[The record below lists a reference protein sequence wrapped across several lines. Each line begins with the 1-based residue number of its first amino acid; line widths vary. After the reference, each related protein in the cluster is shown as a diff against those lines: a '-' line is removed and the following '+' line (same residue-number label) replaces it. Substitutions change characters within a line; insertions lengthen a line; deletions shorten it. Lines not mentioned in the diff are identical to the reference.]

1 MRVGV
6 VGTGSMGRN
15 HLRVVSGI
23 EELRLSA
30 LADINT
36 EIFAELSERYAC
48 PAYANYRQLLGQVD
62 AVMVSVPTEKHY
74 EIASFFLRH
83 GVHVLVEKPIAMNQE
98 EADNLIALAAK
109 KGCVLAVGHLERFN
123 PAVEYADSLIEN
135 PRFIEVQRLGPF
147 SHRSLDIDVIMDL
160 MIHDLDIIC
169 AWDKSGVAQIH
180 ASGIPLISN
189 KIDIATVRLEFNSG
203 MVANVTAS
211 RVSQVKTRKLRVF
224 QKNQYLSVDYAKRQ
238 VKRTFLKGLEIVEEI
253 PEIVDQEPLKNMWNH
268 FRLAV
273 QGEAHRIV
281 SGEDARNALILAH
294 QILGAIKTVQL
305 EK

>member
-1 MRVGV
+1 MRIGV
-6 VGTGSMGRN
+6 IGTGSMGRN

-23 EELRLSA
+23 EELKLAA
-30 LADINT
+30 LADLNT

-48 PAYANYRQLLGQVD
+48 PAYANYRQMLGQVD

-74 EIASFFLRH
+74 EIASYFLRH
-83 GVHVLVEKPIAMNQE
+83 GVHVLVEKPIAMTCE

-123 PAVEYADSLIEN
+123 PAVEYADRLISN

-160 MIHDLDIIC
+160 MIHDLDIIL
-169 AWDKSGVAQIH
+169 AWDRQGIAQIH

-189 KIDIATVRLEFNSG
+189 KIDIASVRLEFNSG
-203 MVANVTAS
+203 LVANVTAS

-224 QKNQYLSVDYAKRQ
+224 QKNQYLSVDYGKRQ
-238 VKRTFLKGLEIVEEI
+238 VKRTYLQGMEIVEEI
-253 PEIVDQEPLKNMWNH
+253 PAIEDVEPLRNMWNH
-268 FRLAV
+268 FRKAIL
-273 QGEAHRIV
+273 GEPHRIV
-281 SGEDARNALILAH
+281 SGEDARNALALAH
-294 QILGAIKTVQL
+294 QIVGAIKKV
-305 EK
+305 E